1 MLVFIGCSGVTPALT
16 PTPPPHLQICIV
28 FGIAVAILV
37 QVKLPCDLT
46 KVKSQ
51 KVILTALEWDMGYK
65 KNSIKIIHLKRNIF
79 GHISGCHINPSV
91 TLAAFVYGEVSLTT
105 TAIYIIS
112 QYIGATLGYGSL
124 LFLTPK
130 EALYADKS
138 HMNETHG
145 FCTTVPNSQVS
156 AIQALGSEFFATA
169 ILIYV
174 CCSFWDKNNAVH
186 HDSAPIKFGMT
197 VTGLAT
203 AFGPFSGGSMNPARS
218 FAPALFTGV
227 WDRHWIYWVGPL
239 SAAVL
244 ITLFYKFT
252 FERNRHC
259 SKLDHSEI
267 SLNHVNSKVQIF
279 EKVSTHEV
287 V

>member
-1 MLVFIGCSGVTPALT
+1 MTSRLLKAWKKKRQAVTWLLIQGCTEVLATGMLVFIGCSGVTPALT

-37 QVKLPCDLT
+37 Q
-46 KVKSQ
+46 
-51 KVILTALEWDMGYK
+51 
-65 KNSIKIIHLKRNIF
+65 IF

-112 QYIGATLGYGSL
+112 QYIGATIGYGSL

-169 ILIYV
+169 ILVYV

-227 WDRHWIYWVGPL
+227 WERHWIYWVGPL